1 MNTSTVKQI
10 SVFLENKP
18 GRLARVTQMLGEARI
33 NIRAF
38 MVAEAGEF
46 GMIRV
51 IVDDPGK
58 AMKLLSAKGLVCRS
72 ADVACVEIPD
82 EVGQLAQIS
91 RLLSESSVNIDYAY
105 AFMTGSGKAVIV
117 LRLDDTER
125 GAKALAGRY
134 RLLGTEDIE
143 VI

>member
-1 MNTSTVKQI
+1 MSVVKQI

-18 GRLARVTQMLGEARI
+18 GRLARVTKMLGEAKV

-51 IVDDPGK
+51 IVDDPER
-58 AMKLLSAKGLVCRS
+58 AMDLLSTKGMICR
-72 ADVACVEIPD
+72 AAEVVCVEIPD
-82 EVGQLAQIS
+82 EVGQLARIS
-91 RLLSESSVNIDYAY
+91 GLLSGKSVNIDYAY

-117 LRLDDTER
+117 LSLDDAPMGVQVLGKE
-125 GAKALAGRY
+125 Y
-134 RLLGTEDIE
+134 RLLGPGDIRA
-143 VI
+143 V